1 MEEPYFYNTQTKK
14 IKHLG
19 WADEK
24 VKAERSLI
32 HPEYARR
39 FIREYIL

>member
-1 MEEPYFYNTQTKK
+1 MDEPYFMNPEEKK
-14 IKHLG
+14 IVGSIYGDKQTQ
-19 WADEK
+19 
-24 VKAERSLI
+24 VERSLI